1 MTIPSKNEARMAEAI
16 EDAEIAFWSV
26 IVDAYPEATHGD
38 FSPEATFALDA
49 ALKVAVTLWL
59 EWNADPQESEQKVA
73 EIMLHRIEYNYEDDE
88 LELTD
93 GDEEHIAYCISNGI
107 SEGEL
112 STTVA
117 VTTEKCIQSVR
128 GYWKINNNPDA

>member
-1 MTIPSKNEARMAEAI
+1 MPIISHDEARIATALESAEA
-16 EDAEIAFWSV
+16 AFWAD
-26 IVDAYPEATHGD
+26 IVASYPEATSGD
-38 FSPEATFALDA
+38 LSPKASMDLAWSMREAIVEWLQFNCDVPPPEP
-49 ALKVAVTLWL
+49 KVA
-59 EWNADPQESEQKVA
+59 D
-73 EIMLHRIEYNYEDDE
+73 IMLHRIEYNYEDSE

>member
-1 MTIPSKNEARMAEAI
+1 MPIPSKDINRMTAAI
-16 EDAEIAFWSV
+16 EEAESAFWAD
-26 IVDAYPEATHGD
+26 IVTSYPEAKHGD
-38 FSPEATFALDA
+38 FSPEATLALSDA
-49 ALKVAVTLWL
+49 LFTAVTLWL
-59 EWNADPQESEQKVA
+59 EWNADPQESDTKIA
-73 EIMLHRIEYNYEDDE
+73 NIMLHRIEYNYNDDE
-88 LELTD
+88 LTLTD
-93 GDEEHIAYCISNGI
+93 ADEEHIAYCISNGT